1 MDALEA
7 EAWDVGMG
15 TMEMGT
21 SMEVQEGMEAMD
33 LDGDRGV
40 AQDMA
45 QDVVEVLAWEVE
57 VMEAG
62 MGTVSVVV
70 LVGMVDPMDQ
80 GQEVVVT
87 DMATAVAVVD
97 TDHLTQDP
105 DTEAIPMVQ
114 ASDLAD
120 SATQD

>member
-1 MDALEA
+1 M
-7 EAWDVGMG
+7 GMG

-21 SMEVQEGMEAMD
+21 SMEVQEGMGATD
-33 LDGDRGV
+33 LGGDRGT
-40 AQDMA
+40 ALDMA
-45 QDVVEVLAWEVE
+45 RDLVEVLVWEVE
-57 VMEAG
+57 EVEVG
-62 MGTVSVVV
+62 TGTVSVVV
-70 LVGMVDPMDQ
+70 WANMADLMDQ
-80 GQEVVVT
+80 GQEGVIM
-87 DMATAVAVVD
+87 DMAMAVAVVD